1 MTRIKILQIID
12 SLNVGGAEVLAVN
25 IANSLADAGY
35 ESHICVTR
43 KEGDLKNQ
51 INRNVGYLSLERKRT
66 IDLKAIKKLSNYV
79 KKHSI
84 NRVHAHASS
93 SFVGVCV
100 KLLNPK
106 IKLIW
111 HDHYGNSEFL
121 NERKIVALKLFSN
134 LFSAIISVN
143 KTLKLW
149 AEEKLACSNVF
160 FINNFVQFRDLSQ
173 KTKLNGVDDKR
184 IVMLAGFRPQ
194 KDHLNLLKA
203 FYKIVKEF
211 PDWTLH
217 LVGKLYDDAYST
229 EILNFVEKKNL
240 KKSVFFYGV
249 QSDIKYILQQSSI
262 GVLSSKSEGLPLA
275 LLEYGLA
282 NLAVVVTD
290 VGECKNVI
298 EQFKSG
304 IVIEK
309 ENSLDLENAIVTL
322 INSEEKRKS
331 YGELHSK
338 NVNNYYSP
346 KSFLDQLIKIYT
358 L

>member
-1 MTRIKILQIID
+1 MSNIKVLQIID

-25 IANSLADAGY
+25 IANSLTDAGY

-43 KEGDLKNQ
+43 QEGDLKKQ
-51 INRNVGYLSLERKRT
+51 INKNVGYLFLERKT
-66 IDLKAIKKLSNYV
+66 IIDLKAIKKLSRYV
-79 KKHSI
+79 KKHNI

-121 NERKIVALKLFSN
+121 NERKTVSLKFFSY
-134 LFSAIISVN
+134 FFFAIISVN
-143 KTLKLW
+143 KNLKLW
-149 AEEKLACSNVF
+149 AEAKLACSKVF
-160 FINNFVQFRDLSQ
+160 FINNFVEFRDLSE
-173 KTKLNGVDDKR
+173 KTELKGVDGKR
-184 IVMLAGFRPQ
+184 IVMLAGFRAQ

-203 FYKIVKEF
+203 FDKIVKEF

-217 LVGKLYDDAYST
+217 LVGKLYEDAYSA
-229 EILNFVEKKNL
+229 EVINFIEKEQWKKN
-240 KKSVFFYGV
+240 VYFYGV

-262 GVLSSKSEGLPLA
+262 GVLSSKSEGLPLS

-282 NLAVVVTD
+282 KLAIVVTD

-304 IVIEK
+304 IVVEK
-309 ENSLDLENAIVTL
+309 ENSLLLANSIMEL

-331 YGELHSK
+331 YGTLHSK
-338 NVNNYYSP
+338 NVNYYYSAQ
-346 KSFLDQLIKIYT
+346 SFLDQLIKIYT